1 MNKPLGSIVI
11 YNENNKEDHKEHV
24 INDLNDL
31 QKFKDK
37 TVLRLYIGKCEDLD
51 SLIELTENFKML
63 DVLSI
68 FYLGSIED
76 YHLLPHFHQKGF
88 DVPSYKN
95 LDKVNIQK
103 LNAAKI
109 SKVRSLCLHNYPI
122 VSKKLDFLQNF
133 IKLRSLSLTIYAD
146 KNENVLD

>member
-31 QKFKDK
+31 QKFKDE
-37 TVLRLYIGKCEDLD
+37 TVLRLYLGKCEDLD

-76 YHLLPHFHQKGF
+76 YHLLPHFHQK
-88 DVPSYKN
+88 D
-95 LDKVNIQK
+95 
-103 LNAAKI
+103 
-109 SKVRSLCLHNYPI
+109 
-122 VSKKLDFLQNF
+122 
-133 IKLRSLSLTIYAD
+133 
-146 KNENVLD
+146 